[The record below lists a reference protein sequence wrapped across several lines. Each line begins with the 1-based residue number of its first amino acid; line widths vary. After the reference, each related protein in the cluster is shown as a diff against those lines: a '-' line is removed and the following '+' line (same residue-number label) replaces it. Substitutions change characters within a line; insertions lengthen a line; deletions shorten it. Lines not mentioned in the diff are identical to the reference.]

1 MLIITAASRPTFDRS
16 EPGPVPDAP
25 STGCSRVAS
34 RSVSAVSSD
43 GPSNASGVASA
54 AYIRA
59 SERAVNTPLAAGI
72 SASWIR
78 SVWPTSRMSS
88 TTSAEYNG
96 AYRSKRDRRRSNCN
110 SRADAFGS
118 TSSVAMRVRT
128 SGGAP
133 MYIWPSRPS
142 GSTISRWSAW
152 LTVRPVTRRIS
163 SPTSQPYVSAWY
175 PERVPTSQAG
185 PAAASN
191 RVISSQSSS
200 VSVDSASAR
209 TSWSAAW
216 WVSRC
221 RNVIASLPPAANSG
235 QYLATGAS

>member
-1 MLIITAASRPTFDRS
+1 VSPKGVPPTWLRIIATASPDSGSPQAPEPPKPKWPNAFGSTPEVVPARWYPRRQCMLIITAASRPTFDRS
-16 EPGPVPDAP
+16 EPTPVPAAP

-34 RSVSAVSSD
+34 RSVSAVSSG

-59 SERAVNTPLAAGI
+59 SERAVNTPFAAGI

-78 SVWPTSRMSS
+78 SVWPTSKMSS

-96 AYRSKRDRRRSNCN
+96 AYRSKRESRRSRCSN
-110 SRADAFGS
+110 RTDAFGS
-118 TSSVAMRVRT
+118 TSSVEMRLRT

-152 LTVRPVTRRIS
+152 FTVRPVTRRIN
-163 SPTSQPYVSAWY
+163 SPTSQPYVSA
-175 PERVPTSQAG
+175 
-185 PAAASN
+185 
-191 RVISSQSSS
+191 
-200 VSVDSASAR
+200 
-209 TSWSAAW
+209 
-216 WVSRC
+216 
-221 RNVIASLPPAANSG
+221 
-235 QYLATGAS
+235 